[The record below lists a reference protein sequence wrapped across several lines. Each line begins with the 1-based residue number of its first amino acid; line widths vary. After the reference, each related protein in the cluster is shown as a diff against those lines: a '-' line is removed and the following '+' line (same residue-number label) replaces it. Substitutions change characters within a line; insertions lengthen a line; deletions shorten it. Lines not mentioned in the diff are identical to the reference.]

1 MKTRTRPPGVRAERR
16 EPAAHGTALR
26 HARLISSPVADRFS
40 LTIRLDL
47 SSRIFE
53 IAFESPAIAA
63 PC

>member
-1 MKTRTRPPGVRAERR
+1 
-16 EPAAHGTALR
+16 
-26 HARLISSPVADRFS
+26 VADRFS